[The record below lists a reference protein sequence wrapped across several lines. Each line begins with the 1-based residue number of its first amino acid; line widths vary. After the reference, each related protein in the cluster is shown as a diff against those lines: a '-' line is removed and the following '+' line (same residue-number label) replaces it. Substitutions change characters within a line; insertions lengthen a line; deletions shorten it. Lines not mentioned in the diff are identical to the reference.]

1 MIVSVVDWIIVIA
14 AVGYAIGGFR
24 NGAVVGMLSLVGFF
38 GGAAVGA
45 QIARPLGS
53 LLAGGQAQVP
63 IAIVC
68 VLMVAMAGQLLAV
81 WGGGFLRQRITWR
94 PAQQVD
100 AAIGAGLGVI
110 SVLLVAWMV
119 AVPLASSPYPSL
131 SSAVRRSTIVR
142 GVDGVMPTPVR
153 NVYSSLRRYIDR
165 SGFPPVFGDLQSTHI
180 VDVGPPDPALLHSPG
195 VSAARGS
202 VLKIYGEAP
211 QCDRGI
217 EGSGFVY
224 ADQHMLT
231 NAHVVAGT
239 SRVSVVTGQG
249 QLRARV
255 VGYDPRRDVA
265 VLYVPG
271 LHAGALRFAA
281 KPAATA
287 ASAIVVGY
295 PEDGPF
301 DVRPAR
307 IRDRGDIAGHDIYG
321 HGSIVREIYS
331 VRSVVRSGNSG
342 GPLITPDGAVLGMVF
357 ATALDS
363 SDTGFALTDAEIAGD
378 ADAGRGATAPVS
390 TGACTPAG

>member
-1 MIVSVVDWIIVIA
+1 VTVVDWIIVLVA
-14 AVGYAIGGFR
+14 GGYAIGGYR
-24 NGAVVGMLSLVGFF
+24 NGAVIGLFSLVGFF

-45 QIARPLGS
+45 QLARPLGS
-53 LLAGGQAQVP
+53 HLAGAQAQVP
-63 IAIVC
+63 VAIVC
-68 VLMVAMAGQLLAV
+68 VLMVAMAGQLIAV
-81 WGGGFLRQRITWR
+81 WGGGHLRQRITWR
-94 PAQQVD
+94 PAQHVD
-100 AAIGAGLGVI
+100 AAIGAGLGLI

-131 SSAVRRSTIVR
+131 SSAVRRSAIVR

-195 VSAARGS
+195 VSAAHGS

-224 ADQHMLT
+224 ADQHVLT

-239 SRVSVVTGQG
+239 SRVSVVTSDGQ
-249 QLRARV
+249 RSARV
-255 VGYDPRRDVA
+255 VDYDPRRDVA

-271 LHAGALRFAA
+271 LHADALRFAA
-281 KPAATA
+281 KPAATG

-307 IRDRGDIAGHDIYG
+307 VRDRGDLAGHDIYG
-321 HGSIVREIYS
+321 RGSVVREIYS

-342 GPLITPDGAVLGMVF
+342 GPLITPGGAVLGMVF

-363 SDTGFALTDAEIAGD
+363 SDTGFALTRAEIASD
-378 ADAGRGATAPVS
+378 ADAGRSATTAVS
-390 TGACTPAG
+390 TGGCTPGG

>member
-1 MIVSVVDWIIVIA
+1 VTVVDWIIVLV
-14 AVGYAIGGFR
+14 AVGYAIGGYR
-24 NGAVVGMLSLVGFF
+24 NGAVIGLFSLVGFF

-45 QIARPLGS
+45 QLARPLGS
-53 LLAGGQAQVP
+53 HLAGAQAQVP
-63 IAIVC
+63 VAIVC
-68 VLMVAMAGQLLAV
+68 VLMVAMAGQLIAV
-81 WGGGFLRQRITWR
+81 WGGGHLRQRITWR
-94 PAQQVD
+94 PAQHVD
-100 AAIGAGLGVI
+100 AAIGAGLGLI

-131 SSAVRRSTIVR
+131 SSAVRRSAIVR

-195 VSAARGS
+195 VSAAHGS

-224 ADQHMLT
+224 ADQHVLT

-239 SRVSVVTGQG
+239 SRVSVVTSDGQ
-249 QLRARV
+249 RSARV
-255 VGYDPRRDVA
+255 VDYDPRRDVA

-271 LHAGALRFAA
+271 LHADALRFAA
-281 KPAATA
+281 KPAATG

-307 IRDRGDIAGHDIYG
+307 VRDRGDLAGHDIYG
-321 HGSIVREIYS
+321 RGSVVREIYS

-342 GPLITPDGAVLGMVF
+342 GPLITPGGAVLGMVF

-363 SDTGFALTDAEIAGD
+363 SDTGFALTRAEIASD
-378 ADAGRGATAPVS
+378 ADAGRSATTPVS
-390 TGACTPAG
+390 TGGCTPGG

>member
-1 MIVSVVDWIIVIA
+1 MTVVDWIIVLA
-14 AVGYAIGGFR
+14 AVGYAIGGYR
-24 NGAVVGMLSLVGFF
+24 NGAVVGLFSLVGFF
-38 GGAAVGA
+38 GGAALGA
-45 QIARPLGS
+45 QLARPLGS
-53 LLAGGQAQVP
+53 SLAGGQAQVP

-68 VLMVAMAGQLLAV
+68 VLTLAMAGQLLAV
-81 WGGGFLRQRITWR
+81 WGGGHLRQRITWR
-94 PAQQVD
+94 PAQHVD
-100 AAIGAGLGVI
+100 AGIGAALGVI

-131 SSAVRRSTIVR
+131 SSAVRRSAIVR

-195 VSAARGS
+195 VTAAHGS

-217 EGSGFVY
+217 EGSGFVF
-224 ADQHMLT
+224 ADQHVLT

-239 SRVSVVTGQG
+239 SRVSVVTSEG
-249 QLRARV
+249 QLGARV
-255 VGYDPRRDVA
+255 VSYDPRRDVA

-271 LHAGALRFAA
+271 LHAAALRFAP
-281 KPAATA
+281 KPAATGA
-287 ASAIVVGY
+287 NAIVVGY

-307 IRDRGDIAGHDIYG
+307 VRDRGDISGHDIYG
-321 HGSIVREIYS
+321 NGSIVREIYS
-331 VRSVVRSGNSG
+331 IRSIVRSGNSG
-342 GPLITPDGAVLGMVF
+342 GPLITPNGAVLGMVF

-363 SDTGFALTDAEIAGD
+363 SDTGFALTDAEIARD
-378 ADAGRGATAPVS
+378 ADAGRTATASVG
-390 TGACTPAG
+390 TGDCTPGG